1 MVNFCLALYSIAL
14 HFYLKIELI
23 VCNVLQTLIKN
34 PPCVVSG
41 LIKLREL
48 VRNEHDVD
56 VYLRQVTPDSY
67 RRVLKEIKAKEIYNL
82 VVDTRPEN
90 MQHFLKG
97 VNTLTYTHKTI
108 KLTTQRFPRNP
119 FVFQILQ
126 LQMNDYKYHYLFTT
140 FVSCTY
146 SVTTNPSSPQS

>member
-1 MVNFCLALYSIAL
+1 MVKICKKSHYRVLNTFFSLLAAL
-14 HFYLKIELI
+14 NRLDRKLKINLAHA
-23 VCNVLQTLIKN
+23 
-34 PPCVVSG
+34 CVVSG

-97 VNTLTYTHKTI
+97 VNTHAA
-108 KLTTQRFPRNP
+108 R
-119 FVFQILQ
+119 
-126 LQMNDYKYHYLFTT
+126 HH
-140 FVSCTY
+140 
-146 SVTTNPSSPQS
+146 

>member
-1 MVNFCLALYSIAL
+1 MCL
-14 HFYLKIELI
+14 
-23 VCNVLQTLIKN
+23 
-34 PPCVVSG
+34 VSG

-97 VNTLTYTHKTI
+97 VNTHTRARRPLKW
-108 KLTTQRFPRNP
+108 PRNTTSHA

-140 FVSCTY
+140 FVSPQ
-146 SVTTNPSSPQS
+146 NPVYYLIWRFLFFLLNLERAK

>member
-1 MVNFCLALYSIAL
+1 M
-14 HFYLKIELI
+14 
-23 VCNVLQTLIKN
+23 KN
-34 PPCVVSG
+34 KSCVRVVSG

-97 VNTLTYTHKTI
+97 VNTHARGTI
-108 KLTTQRFPRNP
+108 KMPTQRFPPTLTHNALCSR
-119 FVFQILQ
+119 FC
-126 LQMNDYKYHYLFTT
+126 
-140 FVSCTY
+140 SCR
-146 SVTTNPSSPQS
+146 

>member
-1 MVNFCLALYSIAL
+1 
-14 HFYLKIELI
+14 
-23 VCNVLQTLIKN
+23 
-34 PPCVVSG
+34 

-48 VRNEHDVD
+48 VRNEHGVD

-97 VNTLTYTHKTI
+97 VKNAHTSRK
-108 KLTTQRFPRNP
+108 Q
-119 FVFQILQ
+119 
-126 LQMNDYKYHYLFTT
+126 
-140 FVSCTY
+140 
-146 SVTTNPSSPQS
+146 TNKEK